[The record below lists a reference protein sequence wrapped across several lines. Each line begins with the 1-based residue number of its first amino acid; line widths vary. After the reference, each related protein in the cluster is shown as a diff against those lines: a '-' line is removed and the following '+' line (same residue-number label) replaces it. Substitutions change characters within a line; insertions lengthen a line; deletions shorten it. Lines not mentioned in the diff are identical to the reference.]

1 MFVKRGKYRS
11 AKFAD
16 FVFVLHAEKIT
27 TFEPKVW
34 LKRPHG
40 LRVVE
45 EVFHE
50 ISHEHFCQKYFAVCL
65 YLTSEGSG
73 L

>member
-50 ISHEHFCQKYFAVCL
+50 YFFYCQKYFAVCL
-65 YLTSEGSG
+65 YLTSQGSG